1 MVRFC
6 TYGSSISRPRILARC
21 APELGE
27 EVAYGTVAQV
37 GLAHTTFGTVRIE
50 ILGQRKL

>member
-1 MVRFC
+1 M
-6 TYGSSISRPRILARC
+6 GISSISRPRILARC

-37 GLAHTTFGTVRIE
+37 LRTAVARRHDVRIE
-50 ILGQRKL
+50 ILRHMKL